1 MYIVRVTKKTN
12 KSTCSVYT
20 CTCMGFTVR
29 MDFTLYRE
37 QRVTLFV
44 MSILVGLS
52 VMLYSVTSF
61 IPLPVLYGLLF
72 YLGVASLY
80 GIQFVHRFKLL
91 FIPNKYKPDYAYL
104 RQVPNVRIH
113 IYTIIQ
119 IVLLVLLCALQAQ
132 ASLRVIFPIIVIGLM
147 IIRWLLGF
155 CFTRKDLK
163 VLDDPLPE
171 KLYCKRCEVH
181 VKKNSERNL
190 EEGSSNS
197 DEIDGVGNV
206 VTEEPPAIDQNLT
219 PDRNLQRKER
229 RSASDFNITQE
240 VDKCEIWRTMVKDL
254 ESPYSS
260 PIRRAAEYNGTRPSI
275 TVTDP
280 EILQQAVTY
289 QNDYS
294 PLGNNPLE
302 LLGDSPFEGL
312 EQEVFTEVTMSTEQD
327 QKTKSKACRKLFTS
341 TAV

>member
-1 MYIVRVTKKTN
+1 M
-12 KSTCSVYT
+12 
-20 CTCMGFTVR
+20 
-29 MDFTLYRE
+29 
-37 QRVTLFV
+37 TLFV

-80 GIQFVHRFKLL
+80 NVQFVHRFKLL

-119 IVLLVLLCALQAQ
+119 VVLLVLLCAVQALP
-132 ASLRVIFPIIVIGLM
+132 SLRVAFPIIVIGLM

-181 VKKNSERNL
+181 VKKSSEKIL
-190 EEGSSNS
+190 EEGTCSTNS
-197 DEIDGVGNV
+197 DEIDGFGNI
-206 VTEEPPAIDQNLT
+206 VTEEPPAIDQNIS
-219 PDRNLQRKER
+219 PDHAQQRKER
-229 RSASDFNITQE
+229 RSASAFNITQE

-254 ESPYSS
+254 DTPYSS
-260 PIRRAAEYNGTRPSI
+260 PKRTAEYSGTRPSI
-275 TVTDP
+275 TVTNP
-280 EILQQAVTY
+280 ERVQQAATY
-289 QNDYS
+289 QDDYS
-294 PLGNNPLE
+294 PQGNNPLE
-302 LLGDSPFEGL
+302 RLGDSPFEGA
-312 EQEVFTEVTMSTEQD
+312 EPEVFTEATMSREQD